1 MSGAMNEF
9 DRILD
14 RIRAPIIQ
22 GRMTKRELA
31 RRAGLPETTLIGMER
46 PDWNPRADTLRR
58 LMPAVPRARPLADA
72 ANQRSLVA

>member
-14 RIRAPIIQ
+14 RIRAPILQ

-31 RRAGLPETTLIGMER
+31 RRAGLPETTLIGMEKN
-46 PDWNPRADTLRR
+46 DWNPRAGTLRR
-58 LMPAVPRARPLADA
+58 LLPVVSKRPLAGS
-72 ANQRSLVA
+72 ANQDSVAA